1 MVAVPNT
8 DGAAR
13 FIPSDRA
20 ETLIDMDWLTKHAAC
35 QPGKEWFAE
44 TFPDGCKYVE
54 LRAKLA
60 EEKQDNWETWILV
73 KIGGDTATAGDRGT
87 ATAGYRGTATAGHRG
102 TATAGYRG
110 TATAGDSGTA
120 TAGYR
125 GTATAGDRGAA
136 TAGDRGTATAGDGG
150 TATAGYR
157 GTATAGLEG
166 VILIKEWDAKQ
177 CRYRVVVGVIGEND
191 IEANTPYIVVEG
203 KLVKK
208 PAESEA

>member
-1 MVAVPNT
+1 MVAVPNI

-35 QPGKEWFAE
+35 QPGKKWFAE
-44 TFPDGCKYVE
+44 TFPNGCKYVE

-60 EEKQDNWETWILV
+60 EEKRDNWETWILV
-73 KIGGDTATAGDRGT
+73 EIGGD
-87 ATAGYRGTATAGHRG
+87 
-102 TATAGYRG
+102 

-120 TAGYR
+120 TAGYS
-125 GTATAGDRGAA
+125 
-136 TAGDRGTATAGDGG
+136 G

-166 VILIKEWDAKQ
+166 FIRILEWDAKQ
-177 CRYRVVVGVIGEND
+177 ERYRVVFGVVDGVE
-191 IEANTPYIVVEG
+191 IEANTPYVAVDG
-203 KLVKK
+203 KLAKK
-208 PAESEA
+208 PVEA

>member
-1 MVAVPNT
+1 MNNDQITMVAVPNT

-87 ATAGYRGTATAGHRG
+87 ATAGDRGTATAGDG
-102 TATAGYRG
+102 G

-120 TAGYR
+120 TAGDS
-125 GTATAGDRGAA
+125 GTATAGDSGTA
-136 TAGDRGTATAGDGG
+136 TAGDRGTATAGDSG